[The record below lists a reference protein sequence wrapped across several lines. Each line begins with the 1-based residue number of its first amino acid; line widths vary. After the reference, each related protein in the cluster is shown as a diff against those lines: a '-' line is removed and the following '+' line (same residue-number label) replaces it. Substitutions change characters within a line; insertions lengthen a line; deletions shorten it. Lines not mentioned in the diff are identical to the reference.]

1 VKTFIDK
8 YRCLAT
14 PEPRPASFSHAL
26 WALLVIGL
34 ITKLTYDKGVPMFI
48 LGAWLVVVLATIKTS
63 VSGRLKH
70 LRSLLIADAMLAS
83 VLLSLLVFSDV
94 VIYSYSGTEKV
105 FSPHVGY
112 TAGESLFYFELFIL
126 AGQTI
131 FAAYLAKVTHA
142 QILERIRME
151 LLK

>member
-1 VKTFIDK
+1 MRDFITK
-8 YRCLAT
+8 YKCLAT

-34 ITKLTYDKGVPMFI
+34 IAKLTHDKGVPLFI
-48 LGAWLVVVLATIKTS
+48 LGAWLLVVLAVIKTS
-63 VSGRLKH
+63 VSGKLKH

-83 VLLSLLVFSDV
+83 VLLSLLIFSDV
-94 VIYSYSGTEKV
+94 VIYSYSGTENL

-112 TAGESLFYFELFIL
+112 IAEKSLFYFELSIL

-142 QILERIRME
+142 QILERLRME

>member
-1 VKTFIDK
+1 MRDFITK
-8 YRCLAT
+8 YKGLAT

-34 ITKLTYDKGVPMFI
+34 IAKLTHDKGVPLLI
-48 LGAWLVVVLATIKTS
+48 LGAWLLVVLAVIKTS
-63 VSGRLKH
+63 VSGKLKH

-83 VLLSLLVFSDV
+83 VLLSLLIFSDV
-94 VIYSYSGTEKV
+94 VIYSYSGTENL

-112 TAGESLFYFELFIL
+112 IAEKSLFYFELSIL

-142 QILERIRME
+142 QILERLRME

>member
-1 VKTFIDK
+1 MRDFITK

-34 ITKLTYDKGVPMFI
+34 IAKLTHDKGVPLFI
-48 LGAWLVVVLATIKTS
+48 LGAWLLVVLAVIKTS
-63 VSGRLKH
+63 VSGKLKH

-83 VLLSLLVFSDV
+83 VLLSLLIFSDV
-94 VIYSYSGTEKV
+94 VIYSYSGTENL

-112 TAGESLFYFELFIL
+112 IAEKSLFYFELSIL

-142 QILERIRME
+142 QILERLRME